1 MPATCKVYGAITT
14 LFQDRSVKDRINILL
29 EKLSNKALLLKPIH
43 FGNPDQNLYDVGK
56 IFLHHLQKDDVFERA
71 SAMAFS
77 FTVALFPM
85 LIFLLNM
92 IPFIQFFLHDVTTA
106 NILVFVSEVLPES
119 IYNEASPTIMDI
131 ISKPR
136 QGMLSLGFFFAL
148 YLSTNGVISMMNA
161 FNAVYRTREYRGFF
175 QTRLISVSI
184 VLVLILSVCGAVLV
198 MILGSELLYKISE
211 FEFVSNNIYYYLL
224 AFFRF
229 FVLLILFI
237 ITNAYIFRFA
247 PAVSKKW
254 KFFSTG
260 SVVSGLLITLG
271 FFLFSYYLTNFASY
285 NKLYGSIGTMLALM
299 LWLWITSILVL
310 VGFEIN
316 VSLQKAA
323 DKKSHKKTSPS
334 LSKN

>member
-1 MPATCKVYGAITT
+1 
-14 LFQDRSVKDRINILL
+14 VKARLNILL
-29 EKLSNKALLLKPIH
+29 ERLTNKAVLLKPIH

-85 LIFLLNM
+85 LLFLLNM

-106 NILVFVSEVLPES
+106 NILIFVSDILPES
-119 IYNEASPTIMDI
+119 IYNEAAPTIMDI

-136 QGMLSLGFFFAL
+136 QGMLSLGFVFAL

-161 FNAVYRTREYRGFF
+161 FNAVYRTRENRGFF

-184 VLVLILSVCGAVLV
+184 VLVLILSVCGAVLIMV
-198 MILGSELLYKISE
+198 LGSELLFKISE
-211 FEFVSNNIYYYLL
+211 YEFVSSNISYYLL

-229 FVLLILFI
+229 FVLLMLFT

-271 FFLFSYYLTNFASY
+271 FFIFSYYLTNFASY

-299 LWLWITSILVL
+299 LWLWITSIIVL
-310 VGFEIN
+310 VGYEIN
-316 VSLQKAA
+316 VSLQKALN
-323 DKKSHKKTSPS
+323 KKASKKTSPS

>member
-119 IYNEASPTIMDI
+119 IYNEAAPTIMDI

-323 DKKSHKKTSPS
+323 NKKSHKKTSPS

>member
-1 MPATCKVYGAITT
+1 M
-14 LFQDRSVKDRINILL
+14 KDRINILL

-119 IYNEASPTIMDI
+119 IYNEAAPTIMDI

-323 DKKSHKKTSPS
+323 NKKSHKKTSPS

>member
-1 MPATCKVYGAITT
+1 
-14 LFQDRSVKDRINILL
+14 
-29 EKLSNKALLLKPIH
+29 
-43 FGNPDQNLYDVGK
+43 
-56 IFLHHLQKDDVFERA
+56 VFERA

-119 IYNEASPTIMDI
+119 IYNEAAPTIMDI

-323 DKKSHKKTSPS
+323 NKKSHKKTSPS

>member
-1 MPATCKVYGAITT
+1 M
-14 LFQDRSVKDRINILL
+14 KDRINILL

-92 IPFIQFFLHDVTTA
+92 IPFIQFFLHEVTTA

-119 IYNEASPTIMDI
+119 IYNEAAPTIMDI

-323 DKKSHKKTSPS
+323 NKKSHKKTSPS

>member
-1 MPATCKVYGAITT
+1 
-14 LFQDRSVKDRINILL
+14 VKDRINILL

-92 IPFIQFFLHDVTTA
+92 IPFIQFFLHEVTTA

-119 IYNEASPTIMDI
+119 IYNEAAPTIMDI

-323 DKKSHKKTSPS
+323 NKKSHKKTSPS

>member
-92 IPFIQFFLHDVTTA
+92 IPFIQFFLHEVTTA

-119 IYNEASPTIMDI
+119 IYNEAAPTIMDI

-323 DKKSHKKTSPS
+323 NKKSHKKTSPS

>member
-1 MPATCKVYGAITT
+1 
-14 LFQDRSVKDRINILL
+14 VKDRINILL

-119 IYNEASPTIMDI
+119 IYNEAAPTIMDI

-323 DKKSHKKTSPS
+323 NKKSHKKTSPS

>member
-1 MPATCKVYGAITT
+1 M
-14 LFQDRSVKDRINILL
+14 KDRINILL

>member
-119 IYNEASPTIMDI
+119 IYNEAAPTIMDI
-131 ISKPR
+131 ISKP
-136 QGMLSLGFFFAL
+136 L

-310 VGFEIN
+310 VGYEIN
-316 VSLQKAA
+316 VSLQKALHA
-323 DKKSHKKTSPS
+323 KPPKKTSPS